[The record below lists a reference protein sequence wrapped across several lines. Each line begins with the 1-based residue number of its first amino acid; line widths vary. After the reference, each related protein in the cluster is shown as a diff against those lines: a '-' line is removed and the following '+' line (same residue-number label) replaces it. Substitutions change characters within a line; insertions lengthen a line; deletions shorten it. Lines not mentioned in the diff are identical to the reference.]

1 MSEEFNEFLARQ
13 MKLHAKRVGM
23 KKGGAHPY
31 SWHSAKAAAFEAW
44 EYKQVQV
51 DAQQKVIEHQQAR
64 IDELT
69 SQVDLMTEII
79 YGVEDSFTTYSVE
92 FKHSD
97 PRGSM
102 KRLIKT
108 VEKMA
113 LDPAISHRANK
124 LREDAVREAADAFKR
139 MEPFTH
145 KIDIKSAWAYMCE
158 CADKIERGEA

>member
-1 MSEEFNEFLARQ
+1 MSEEFNAFLARQ

-44 EYKQVQV
+44 ENR
-51 DAQQKVIEHQQAR
+51 QKIIEQQQAQ
-64 IDELT
+64 IEQLLAI
-69 SQVDLMTEII
+69 VHCI
-79 YGVEDSFTTYSVE
+79 EDAFATYSVE
-92 FKHSD
+92 FKHGD

-102 KRLIKT
+102 KRLVKT

-124 LREDAVREAADAFKR
+124 LMINGAESYSRELMAATTSLIHPHFKGVLEAW
-139 MEPFTH
+139 
-145 KIDIKSAWAYMCE
+145 KI
-158 CADKIERGEA
+158 KIERGEA